1 MSYQLRM
8 IDLIQKYNYFIFDF
22 DGVVKESVELKS
34 KAYCELFSKYESAI
48 PFIKNHHLENGGVS
62 RYTKIPLYL
71 SFCKLDQSPELVE
84 NYLIKFSNLVKK
96 LVINSDW
103 VPGILEFLNRIQDKK
118 KIYIVS
124 ATPEKEMRKIIKN
137 ISLDIPF
144 LNIYGSPNSK
154 IKNIKKFVK
163 KEFKKE
169 YIFFGD
175 SLSDASAA
183 YEYKID
189 FAYRIY
195 PLNFGIM
202 PEFYTYT
209 FSDFS
214 SEIN

>member
-1 MSYQLRM
+1 MFNQLRL
-8 IDLIQKYNYFIFDF
+8 IDLIRKYNYFIFDF
-22 DGVVKESVELKS
+22 DGIVKESVELKS

-48 PFIKNHHLENGGVS
+48 PLIKNHHLENGGVS
-62 RYTKIPLYL
+62 RYIKIPLYL
-71 SFCKLDQSPELVE
+71 RFCKLEQSPELVKL
-84 NYLIKFSNLVKK
+84 YLIRFSNLVKN
-96 LVINSDW
+96 LVIDSDW
-103 VPGILEFLNRIQDKK
+103 VPGILDFLNTIQDKE

-124 ATPEKEMRKIIKN
+124 ATPETEMRQIIKN
-137 ISLDIPF
+137 ISLDIPL

-154 IKNIKKFVK
+154 IKNIQKFFK

-175 SLSDASAA
+175 SLSDSSAA

-202 PEFYTYT
+202 PKYYTYT